1 MTTIGALLLL
11 AGIMVAL
18 PFILVG
24 AGDEMWAC
32 VEREA
37 AEDVIAWVEGRA
49 ERP

>member
-24 AGDEMWAC
+24 AGDEP
-32 VEREA
+32 
-37 AEDVIAWVEGRA
+37 EDEGRVS
-49 ERP
+49 RGWMKDQRRKP